1 MAKSLLQMK
10 TKKKPRKTQS
20 EVFLVNRKYLGDEP
34 TVKTKVDILSALNW
48 YHNMADKDDAKEYLV
63 KYLTQVKAPL
73 ASIKAVKHIPDAH
86 IPWTAAWI
94 VRIAD
99 RQKAALDEE
108 MHAKVMSMVGE
119 ALSRVKAE
127 PVEDKPP
134 AERVSI
140 QDRMKE
146 KLSDIIGEIEALVDE
161 GDVDL
166 YEWLKKNEVPAAY
179 APRIADYYRPIET
192 EFRLAMVPK
201 GQDGHRD
208 GYENWS
214 KADLRARAE
223 FYGRLVSDAERYG
236 DVSKKS
242 RAPRKP
248 RPVSLEKLLRNLK
261 YLKESNEY
269 KVASINPEG
278 IVGAQELWVFNTN
291 SMVLGVYRAV
301 DRGGL
306 SVKGS
311 AVTNWD
317 EKASVYKKVGRNPE
331 ASIKRVLDGGKL
343 VLRKVM
349 DEIKSKAAV
358 PNGRINNHMILLR
371 AIK

>member
-34 TVKTKVDILSALNW
+34 TVKTKVDVAMAFNW
-48 YHNMADKDDAKEYLV
+48 YHNMCDKADARQYLKDYFKGD
-63 KYLTQVKAPL
+63 KA
-73 ASIKAVKHIPDAH
+73 ACKNIDRIPDSR
-86 IPWTAAWI
+86 IPYTAAWLCRI
-94 VRIAD
+94 VNN
-99 RQKAALDEE
+99 QKRDLSESEWVYVNNSIQDATRAQPEE
-108 MHAKVMSMVGE
+108 EEVEAPVKV
-119 ALSRVKAE
+119 
-127 PVEDKPP
+127 
-134 AERVSI
+134 ERSSI

-146 KLSDIIGEIEALVDE
+146 KLSDIIGEIEALVDS

-214 KADLRARAE
+214 KAELRARAE
-223 FYGRLVSDAERYG
+223 FYGKIVSDAERYG
-236 DVSKKS
+236 EVTKKT
-242 RAPRKP
+242 RAPRKA
-248 RPVSLEKLLRNLK
+248 RPMSMDKLLRNLK

-269 KVASINPEG
+269 KVASINPVG